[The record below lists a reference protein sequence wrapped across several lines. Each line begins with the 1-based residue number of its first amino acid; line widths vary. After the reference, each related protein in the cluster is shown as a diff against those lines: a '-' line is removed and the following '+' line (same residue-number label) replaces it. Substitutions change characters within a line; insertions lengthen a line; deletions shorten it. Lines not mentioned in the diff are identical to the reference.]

1 MSALPAV
8 NEPLQ
13 VPAPE
18 VLAQRPVQLQGSA
31 WARRMLQWGGWQLDF
46 DGLPSRQGVLIV
58 YPHTSN
64 WDFIVG
70 VLAKW
75 GMGIQVTLWGKA
87 SLFRIPL
94 FGAWLRSMGGVP
106 VDRSSPHGL
115 VGDMVR
121 HFERARNDD
130 SFHWLVLAP
139 EGTRARTESWKS
151 GFYQVAVGAQ
161 VPVGLAYLDYGRR
174 RVGVHSYIRLC
185 GDPHADMQEIER
197 CLGPARGCRPE
208 NAAPIRLR

>member
-1 MSALPAV
+1 MSTLHAV
-8 NEPLQ
+8 REAAQPLI
-13 VPAPE
+13 PE
-18 VLAQRPVQLQGSA
+18 VLPQRPVQLRGSA
-31 WARRMLQWGGWQLDF
+31 IARWLLRLGGWQLDF
-46 DGLPSRQGVLIV
+46 DGLPCRQGVLIV

-87 SLFRIPL
+87 SLFRIPV
-94 FGAWLRSMGGVP
+94 FGAWLRWMGGVP

-121 HFERARNDD
+121 HFERAQQDD
-130 SFHWLVLAP
+130 AFHWLVLAP
-139 EGTRARTESWKS
+139 EGTRSRTESWKS

-161 VPVGLAYLDYGRR
+161 VPLGLAYLDYGRR
-174 RVGVHSYIRLC
+174 RVGVHSYLRLC
-185 GDPHADMQEIER
+185 GEPVADMEAIER
-197 CLGPARGCRPE
+197 SLGSAQGCRPE
-208 NAAPIRLR
+208 CAAPIRLR

>member
-1 MSALPAV
+1 MSASQAV
-8 NEPLQ
+8 PQIEEP
-13 VPAPE
+13 VTPE
-18 VLAQRPVQLQGSA
+18 VLTHRPVKLPGSA
-31 WARRMLQWGGWQLDF
+31 LARWLLRRGGWQLDF
-46 DGLPSRQGVLIV
+46 DGLPARQGVLIV

-94 FGAWLRSMGGVP
+94 FGAWLRWMGGVP

-121 HFERARNDD
+121 HFERARQEDA
-130 SFHWLVLAP
+130 FHWLVLAP

-151 GFYQVAVGAQ
+151 GFYQVAWGAQ

-174 RVGVHSYIRLC
+174 RVGVHSFILLS
-185 GDPHADMQEIER
+185 GDPAADMHQIAQ
-197 CLGPARGCRPE
+197 CLGNVRGCRPE
-208 NAAPIRLR
+208 CAAPIRLR